1 MSRLKYHRNNKHR
14 YNIYESH
21 TQAVETKSFYLV
33 LRNTL
38 FFIALILSLLVT
50 SLVSFDSYKKINT
63 QALFLNPLKSEITE
77 LELTKAIS
85 DNIIQ
90 EINKD
95 NSFEKINQKQLKRII
110 KNVMEKV
117 KNSPNQIIYT
127 SK

>member
-1 MSRLKYHRNNKHR
+1 MSGFKHHRNNKHR

-21 TQAVETKSFYLV
+21 ADVIEAKNFYPI

-50 SLVSFDSYKKINT
+50 SLISFDTYKKKKVQQNQLKDDITKLEFT
-63 QALFLNPLKSEITE
+63 QVISKS
-77 LELTKAIS
+77 
-85 DNIIQ
+85 IIKQ
-90 EINKD
+90 IDEN
-95 NSFEKINQKQLKRII
+95 NSFKSVNPQQLKRIV

-127 SK
+127 QK